1 MRLLIAEP
9 DGAVRRMIRKA
20 CGKVVRRTECHNF
33 ETARAQLATRPDAL
47 LTNLRLR
54 DYNGLHLVLLAK
66 ASNRRARCVVHT
78 SNLDPFLIREAQGI
92 GAFFERTDRLPLA
105 LAGYLLADLPDRD
118 RRDPE
123 RFDRRVAFRGGR
135 RAVDQPVH
143 V

>member
-1 MRLLIAEP
+1 
-9 DGAVRRMIRKA
+9 MIRKA

-33 ETARAQLATRPDAL
+33 ETARAHLSRPVRDAL

-66 ASNRRARCVVHT
+66 ASNGARGASSIR
-78 SNLDPFLIREAQGI
+78 SNPDPFLIREAQGI

-143 V
+143 A